1 MSALLVLPLWIGLF
15 CQLKRHFSDWRD
27 VAFAASA
34 CWGAG
39 IVLLTEALSALSAI
53 SFWPL
58 VIVWSLISLLALAP
72 CVISTPRAP
81 RLAIR
86 AWSSLADPPL
96 SQRILIAGI
105 AFICLATVCVAV
117 ISPPNNWDSMTYHM
131 ARVANWMDHH
141 SIRHYPAHSLRQLY
155 LGPWA
160 EFTILHLQILSGGDR
175 FAALVQYVAML
186 GSVIGV
192 SRVAEKLGADRM
204 GQLLASVYCA
214 TLPMGILQAS
224 STQNDYVV
232 AFWLIC
238 FVNTALDLTGQG
250 LPLSRLKTAIG
261 GLSLGLAALTKMTAL
276 LFAAPFA
283 VWIGALLW
291 WRGRIR
297 AVAVLG
303 GMGILAAAINA
314 PHMTRNWR
322 AFESPLGPPTVSR
335 YLNEVH
341 SPAAVASNL
350 IRNLALHA
358 GGLPVGR
365 GIVVAA
371 VKMIH
376 VPLRQDVDD
385 RRTTFIDT
393 RFGLGPALHE
403 DVAGNPLHLL
413 LAGIAVFV
421 CIRSGAGIRPLVYA
435 ACIGVGFFLFC
446 VFLKW
451 QPFHSRLHL
460 PLFVAAGPICGL
472 VAAMPRFR
480 KRAPAVG
487 MILLAAAIFPATMNS
502 VRPLASRSSIL
513 FRDRTSLYF
522 ASRPDLQAPYLAAA
536 AELLRTPSARVGIIC
551 EGDSWEYPLR
561 VLVRA
566 GTPTLQFEHVDV
578 RNSSRF
584 AGPAFPKDLSWAEA
598 VVAIGEPP
606 LDERMRPYRAT
617 FVSIPVS
624 VYRRSARY

>member
-72 CVISTPRAP
+72 CVISAPRAP

-413 LAGIAVFV
+413 AGWDCGFCVHSFRCRHPAARIRGMHWRWLLPLLCFLEMAAVSLPGYIYPYLSRRGRFAV
-421 CIRSGAGIRPLVYA
+421 SWRPCHALEAGAGRGDDPAGGRYFPRNHEVR
-435 ACIGVGFFLFC
+435 C
-446 VFLKW
+446 VRSHRDPASCFATELR
-451 QPFHSRLHL
+451 FTL
-460 PLFVAAGPICGL
+460 P
-472 VAAMPRFR
+472 
-480 KRAPAVG
+480 
-487 MILLAAAIFPATMNS
+487 
-502 VRPLASRSSIL
+502 
-513 FRDRTSLYF
+513 RDRIYK
-522 ASRPDLQAPYLAAA
+522 
-536 AELLRTPSARVGIIC
+536 LRTWRPPPNCYERHPQGSELYVRGTVGSIRCESWFAR
-551 EGDSWEYPLR
+551 ETPPT
-561 VLVRA
+561 VRA
-566 GTPTLQFEHVDV
+566 C
-578 RNSSRF
+578 R
-584 AGPAFPKDLSWAEA
+584 
-598 VVAIGEPP
+598 
-606 LDERMRPYRAT
+606 RP
-617 FVSIPVS
+617 
-624 VYRRSARY
+624 